1 MEKSIE
7 NIWNTGFMNSEELEI
22 PKVMNL
28 YNQKSK
34 LLLDKFKKTYQ
45 IDNKVLLPM
54 AVVIGVGLSL
64 FGYILLGIYIMVLLV
79 VLFFTNKKLL
89 QSLENIKVST
99 NSYDYLTTYRGAIKK
114 IIKTTTKIIGLAFP
128 LAIIPAYWLFFKNT
142 EMYSDI
148 VIKVESAYLLL
159 LVIGLAIVL
168 GVMCVTIY
176 RVTTKLI
183 YGTYLRQLDGL
194 ISDMDVLKAD

>member
-1 MEKSIE
+1 M
-7 NIWNTGFMNSEELEI
+7 
-22 PKVMNL
+22 
-28 YNQKSK
+28 
-34 LLLDKFKKTYQ
+34 
-45 IDNKVLLPM
+45 
-54 AVVIGVGLSL
+54 
-64 FGYILLGIYIMVLLV
+64 
-79 VLFFTNKKLL
+79 
-89 QSLENIKVST
+89 ST